1 MKHLIALLLAMCIST
16 AAFADFRETY
26 LRLLNEG
33 KFTELEQHLTTW
45 QRAESKDPEVYI
57 AWFNY
62 YINRKMKTGMAI
74 DASID
79 TKKTHMIITDPKSGK
94 VVGYLGDKVYYDYDD
109 VRSAIRYLDTGI
121 GFAKKRLD
129 MYFGK
134 IHILGAIGEIDKQAA
149 VVIQVLELSVRN
161 KHEWL
166 WSQNKPLADSK
177 QFLLDNVQGYYDFWF
192 KRQTKISM
200 DAVLAVSSRQ
210 IELLPDDM
218 YAYNILS
225 YYYNIQDK
233 KNEAMQILLKAYSVK
248 ADDYIIVGN
257 IAMLYEELK
266 DKKNA
271 KKYYTVIIKNGDAEI
286 SSWAK
291 DRIKNVQ

>member
-1 MKHLIALLLAMCIST
+1 MKHFIVLLFAMFFST
-16 AAFADFRETY
+16 TVFADYRETY
-26 LRLLNEG
+26 LRMIDEG
-33 KFTELEQHLTTW
+33 KFTELEQHLTAW

-79 TKKTHMIITDPKSGK
+79 TKKPHMIITDPKSGK
-94 VVGYLGDKVYYDYDD
+94 VIGYLGDKVYYDYDD

-121 GFAKKRLD
+121 GLAKNRLD
-129 MYFGK
+129 MYLGK

-149 VVIQVLELSVRN
+149 IVIQVLELSVNN

-177 QFLLDNVQGYYDFWF
+177 QFLLDNVQSYYDLWF
-192 KRQTKISM
+192 KRQTKSSM
-200 DAVLAVSSRQ
+200 DAVLAVASRQ

-225 YYYNIQDK
+225 YYYNIHGN

-248 ADDYIIVGN
+248 HDDYIIVGN

-266 DKKNA
+266 DKENA
-271 KKYYTVIIKNGDAEI
+271 RKYYTVMIKSGDAEI